1 MMATYEV
8 TIEGKGT
15 YEVTS
20 DKELTDAQAYQYA
33 LEQSKN
39 EVAPSAPAKK
49 MTREEA
55 IKEITSYP
63 RPEQMQIGSAK
74 DLGRQLGLTG
84 RAALTGALSLPT
96 IGADALTGLIN
107 ILAGRQ
113 VMKPSSQG
121 LQDLM
126 TRIGVPTPQTPQERI
141 VQDVTSAGF
150 GVAAPAAVAKYLP
163 VPAQDFFTKSLETQG
178 AAATAGALA
187 SGAARESDVG
197 PVGQALGALAGA
209 TTAGGAVGSAPVLAR
224 TTREIVRPFTEA
236 GREVITGNVL
246 RNLASDAE
254 QAIKAGANYVP
265 KIGGY
270 TPTTAQATRDIGLI
284 NAETAI
290 KGLDVTKGRFA
301 TQALEAN
308 QAQMAILNRLAKD
321 DDVLKAAYKK
331 RDEVADPLRENAF
344 ANSTVTPEI
353 FQSGIALTVNKTI
366 DDILASPVG
375 KRQTVMS
382 VMKDAKDDIARAT
395 TPAELYEIRKDL
407 RAKAQGLLDKSEGGG
422 PTAGAFKA
430 AKPQLESVI
439 RSVDDAIEAGATGYK
454 DYLSKY
460 AASSK
465 GIERLEA
472 AQQFKGKVL
481 STTPDPSRV
490 NDYLISQPA
499 FTRAIRAA
507 EKETNLS
514 STQLAVLKRVAEDLD
529 SGVLPRA
536 TKVAGSDTFKNM
548 STANVIGGMIGKQ
561 MFGDVPPALQKVSA
575 PMNWLYNG
583 TDDAIRE
590 LLVNAMLDPKLAASL
605 MKKATTTTV
614 EPLSK
619 ELQRKALQLGYGA
632 TFGLTEKPYRID
644 INGVGNSN

>member
-1 MMATYEV
+1 MDLTKLSDEDLMALQSGDLSKV
-8 TIEGKGT
+8 SDAGLAILGGT
-15 YEVTS
+15 
-20 DKELTDAQAYQYA
+20 K
-33 LEQSKN
+33 
-39 EVAPSAPAKK
+39 VAEAPAPAER

-55 IKEITSYP
+55 ITEITSYP

-74 DLGRQLGLTG
+74 DLGRQIGLTG

-96 IGADALTGLIN
+96 IGADAITGLIN

-113 VMKPSSQG
+113 VMQPTSQA
-121 LQDLM
+121 LQSLM
-126 TRIGVPTPQTPQERI
+126 TQAGVPTAQTPQERI

-150 GVAAPAAVAKYLP
+150 GVAAPASLAKYLP
-163 VPAQDFFTKSLETQG
+163 KPAQEFFTKSLETQG
-178 AAATAGALA
+178 AAAAGGALA

-197 PVGQALGALAGA
+197 PLGQALGALAGA

-290 KGLDVTKGRFA
+290 KGLDVTGGRFA
-301 TQALEAN
+301 AQALEAN
-308 QAQMAILNRLAKD
+308 KAQMAILNRLAKD
-321 DDVLKAAYKK
+321 DDTLKAALTK
-331 RDEVADPLRENAF
+331 REEVTSPLREQAF
-344 ANSTVTPEI
+344 SNSTVDPDT
-353 FQSGIALTVNKTI
+353 FQSAIALTVNKTI

-382 VMKDAKDDIARAT
+382 VMKDAKDDIARAS

-407 RAKAQGLLDKSEGGG
+407 RAAAQGLLDKSAKDG
-422 PTAGAFKA
+422 PTSGAYRA

-439 RSVDDAIEAGATGYK
+439 RAVDDAIEAGATGYK

-460 AASSK
+460 AASSR

-472 AQQFKGKVL
+472 AQQFRGKVL
-481 STTPDPSRV
+481 STTPDPSRA

-507 EKETNLS
+507 EKDTNLS
-514 STQLAVLKRVAEDLD
+514 TTQLAVLKRVAEDLD

-548 STANVIGGMIGKQ
+548 STANVIGGMVGKQ
-561 MFGDVPPALQKVSA
+561 MFGDVPLALQKISA

-590 LLVNAMLDPKLAASL
+590 LLVNAMLDPKLAATL
-605 MKKATTTTV
+605 MKKASTTTV

-632 TFGLTEKPYRID
+632 TFGLTEKPYRVD
-644 INGVGNSN
+644 LTGMANP

>member
-1 MMATYEV
+1 MDLTKLSDDDLMALQLGDLSKVSDAGLAILSGEKV
-8 TIEGKGT
+8 IEQPK
-15 YEVTS
+15 
-20 DKELTDAQAYQYA
+20 
-33 LEQSKN
+33 
-39 EVAPSAPAKK
+39 PPKK

-55 IKEITSYP
+55 IKEITTPP
-63 RPEQMQIGSAK
+63 RAEQMQVGSAR
-74 DLGRQLGLTG
+74 DFGRQLGLTG
-84 RAALTGALSLPT
+84 RAAITGALSLPT

-107 ILAGRQ
+107 TIAGRQ
-113 VMKPSSQG
+113 VMQPSSQG
-121 LQDLM
+121 LQSLM
-126 TRIGVPTPQTPQERI
+126 TQLGVPTPQTPQERV
-141 VQDVTSAGF
+141 VQDISSAGF
-150 GVAAPAAVAKYLP
+150 GVAAPASIAKNLP
-163 VPAQDFFTKSLETQG
+163 TAAQEFFTKSLGTQ
-178 AAATAGALA
+178 ATAATGGALA

-197 PVGQALGALAGA
+197 PLGQTLAALAGS
-209 TTAGGAVGSAPVLAR
+209 TTAGGVTGAAPILAR
-224 TTREIVRPFTEA
+224 TTKEVVRPFTQA

-246 RNLASDAE
+246 RNLATDAE
-254 QAIKAGANYVP
+254 QAITAASTYAP

-270 TPTTAQATRDIGLI
+270 TPTTAQATRDLGLI

-290 KGLDVTKGRFA
+290 KGLDVTGGRFA
-301 TQALEAN
+301 TQAMEAN

-321 DDVLKAAYKK
+321 DDVLKAAIKK
-331 RDEVADPLRENAF
+331 RDEVTAPLREQAF
-344 ANSTVTPEI
+344 ANSTVDPDT
-353 FQSGIALTVNKTI
+353 FQSAIALTVNKTI

-382 VMKDAKDDIARAT
+382 VLKDAKDDVARAAS
-395 TPAELYEIRKDL
+395 PAELYEIRKDL
-407 RAKAQGLLDKSEGGG
+407 RAKAQGLLDKSESGG
-422 PTAGAFKA
+422 PTAGAYRA

-439 RSVDDAIEAGATGYK
+439 RAVDDAIEAGATGYK
-454 DYLSKY
+454 DYLAKY

-507 EKETNLS
+507 EKDTNLS
-514 STQLAVLKRVAEDLD
+514 TTQLAVLKRVAEDLD

-536 TKVAGSDTFKNM
+536 TKPMGSDTFKNM

-605 MKKATTTTV
+605 MKKASVMTV
-614 EPLSK
+614 EPLNR
-619 ELQRKALQLGYGA
+619 ELQRKALALGYGA
-632 TFGLTEKPYRID
+632 AFGLTE
-644 INGVGNSN
+644 

>member
-1 MMATYEV
+1 MDLTKLSDDDLMALQIGDLSKV
-8 TIEGKGT
+8 SDEGLAILSGT
-15 YEVTS
+15 
-20 DKELTDAQAYQYA
+20 
-33 LEQSKN
+33 EQPK
-39 EVAPSAPAKK
+39 PPKK
-49 MTREEA
+49 MTRQEA
-55 IKEITSYP
+55 IKEITTSP
-63 RPEQMQIGSAK
+63 RPEQMQLGSAS
-74 DLGRQLGLTG
+74 DFGRQLGLTG
-84 RAALTGALSLPT
+84 RAAITGAMSLPT

-107 ILAGRQ
+107 TIAGRQ
-113 VMKPSSQG
+113 VMQPSSQG
-121 LQDLM
+121 LQNLM
-126 TRIGVPTPQTPQERI
+126 TQLGVPTPQTPQERI

-150 GVAAPAAVAKYLP
+150 GVAGPASIASKLP
-163 VPAQDFFTKSLETQG
+163 TAAQDFFTKSLGTQG
-178 AAATAGALA
+178 AAATAGALT

-197 PVGQALGALAGA
+197 PVGQTLGALMGSIG
-209 TTAGGAVGSAPVLAR
+209 AGGAVGAAPILAR
-224 TTREIVRPFTEA
+224 TAKETVRPFTQA

-246 RNLASDAE
+246 RNLATDAE
-254 QAIKAGANYVP
+254 QAIKSAETYTP

-270 TPTTAQATRDIGLI
+270 TPTTSQATRDLGLI
-284 NAETAI
+284 NAENAI
-290 KGLDVTKGRFA
+290 KSLDVTGGRFA
-301 TQALEAN
+301 TQAMEAN

-321 DDVLKAAYKK
+321 EDVLKSALKK
-331 RDEVADPLRENAF
+331 RDEVTSPLREEAF
-344 ANSTVTPEI
+344 ANSTVDPDT
-353 FQSGIALTVNKTI
+353 FQSAIALTVNKTI

-382 VMKDAKDDIARAT
+382 VLKDAKDDVARAAS
-395 TPAELYEIRKDL
+395 PAELYEIRKDL
-407 RAKAQGLLDKSEGGG
+407 RAKAQGLLDKSESGG
-422 PTAGAFKA
+422 PTSGAYRA

-439 RSVDDAIEAGATGYK
+439 RAVDDAIEAGATGYK
-454 DYLSKY
+454 DYLAKY

-507 EKETNLS
+507 EKDTNLS

-536 TKVAGSDTFKNM
+536 TKPMGSDTFKNM

-561 MFGDVPPALQKVSA
+561 MFGDVPPVLQKITA

-605 MKKATTTTV
+605 MKKASVMTV
-614 EPLSK
+614 EPLNR
-619 ELQRKALQLGYGA
+619 ELQRKALALGYGA
-632 TFGLTEKPYRID
+632 AFGLTE
-644 INGVGNSN
+644 

>member
-1 MMATYEV
+1 MATYEV

-15 YEVTS
+15 YEVIS

-39 EVAPSAPAKK
+39 EVPSAPPRR

-55 IKEITSYP
+55 IKDITTPP
-63 RPEQMQIGSAK
+63 RAEQMQLGSVS
-74 DLGRQLGLTG
+74 DFGRQLGLTG
-84 RAALTGALSLPT
+84 RAAVTGALSIPT
-96 IGADALTGLIN
+96 MGADALTGLVN
-107 ILAGRQ
+107 LLAGRQ
-113 VMKPSSQG
+113 VMQPTSQA
-121 LQDLM
+121 LQNLM
-126 TRIGVPTPQTPQERI
+126 TQAGVPTPRTSQERVI
-141 VQDVTSAGF
+141 QDVTSAGF
-150 GVAAPAAVAKYLP
+150 GVAGPASIAKNL
-163 VPAQDFFTKSLETQG
+163 PAQAQEFFTKSLGTQG

-197 PVGQALGALAGA
+197 PVGQTLGALAGSI
-209 TTAGGAVGSAPVLAR
+209 TAGGAVGSAPVIAR
-224 TTREIVRPFTEA
+224 TSKEIVRPFTQA

-254 QAIKAGANYVP
+254 QAIKAGETYVP

-270 TPTTAQATRDIGLI
+270 TPTTAQATRDLGLI
-284 NAETAI
+284 NAETALR
-290 KGLDVTKGRFA
+290 GMDNTKARFA

-321 DDVLKAAYKK
+321 DDALTAAIKK
-331 RDEVADPLRENAF
+331 RDEVTAPLREQAF
-344 ANSTVTPEI
+344 ANSTVTPET

-366 DDILASPVG
+366 DDILSSPVG

-382 VMKDAKDDIARAT
+382 VMKDAKDDIARAS

-407 RAKAQGLLDKSEGGG
+407 RAAAQGLLDKSDRGG
-422 PTAGAFKA
+422 PTAGAYKA
-430 AKPQLESVI
+430 AKEPLNAVI
-439 RSVDDAIEAGATGYK
+439 RAVDDAIEAGATGYK
-454 DYLSKY
+454 DYLAKY

-481 STTPDPSRV
+481 STTPDPSRA
-490 NDYLISQPA
+490 NDYLISQPK
-499 FTRAIRAA
+499 FLNAIRSA
-507 EKETNLS
+507 EKETKLS
-514 STQLAVLKRVAEDLD
+514 NTQLAVLKRVAEDLD
-529 SGVLPRA
+529 SGVLARA
-536 TKVAGSDTFKNM
+536 TKPMGSDTFKNM

-561 MFGDVPPALQKVSA
+561 MFGDVPPVLQKVSA

-590 LLVNAMLDPKLAASL
+590 LLVNAMLDPKLAANL
-605 MKKATTTTV
+605 MKKASVMTV
-614 EPLSK
+614 EPLNR
-619 ELQRKALQLGYGA
+619 ELQRKALALGYGA
-632 TFGLTEKPYRID
+632 AFGLTE
-644 INGVGNSN
+644 

>member
-1 MMATYEV
+1 MDLTKLSDEDLMALQSGDLSKV
-8 TIEGKGT
+8 
-15 YEVTS
+15 S
-20 DKELTDAQAYQYA
+20 DAGLAILGGEKVAEAPKEP
-33 LEQSKN
+33 
-39 EVAPSAPAKK
+39 VKK

-84 RAALTGALSLPT
+84 RAALTGALSIPT

-126 TRIGVPTPQTPQERI
+126 TRIGVPTPQTSQERV

-150 GVAAPAAVAKYLP
+150 GVAAPASVAKYFP
-163 VPAQDFFTKSLETQG
+163 VQAKDFFTKSLETQG
-178 AAATAGALA
+178 AAAAGGALA

-209 TTAGGAVGSAPVLAR
+209 TTAGGMVGSAPVLAR

-254 QAIKAGANYVP
+254 QAIKSGGTYVP

-284 NAETAI
+284 NAETALR
-290 KGLDVTKGRFA
+290 GLDVTKGRFA

-321 DDVLKAAYKK
+321 EDTLKAALTK
-331 RDEVADPLRENAF
+331 REEVTSPLREQAF
-344 ANSTVTPEI
+344 ANSTVDPDT

-375 KRQTVMS
+375 KRQTVMA
-382 VMKDAKDDIARAT
+382 VMKDAKDDIARAS

-407 RAKAQGLLDKSEGGG
+407 RAAAQGLLDKSAKDG
-422 PTAGAFKA
+422 PTSGAYRA

-439 RSVDDAIEAGATGYK
+439 RAVDDAIEAGATGYK

-481 STTPDPSRV
+481 STTPDPSRA
-490 NDYLISQPA
+490 NDYLISQPK
-499 FTRAIRAA
+499 FLNAIRAA

-514 STQLAVLKRVAEDLD
+514 TTQLAVLKRVAEDLD
-529 SGVLPRA
+529 SGVLARA
-536 TKVAGSDTFKNM
+536 TKSMGSDTFKNM

-561 MFGDVPPALQKVSA
+561 MFGDVPPVLQKVSA

-605 MKKATTTTV
+605 MKKASTTTV

>member
-1 MMATYEV
+1 M
-8 TIEGKGT
+8 
-15 YEVTS
+15 
-20 DKELTDAQAYQYA
+20 DLTKLSEEDLIA
-33 LEQSKN
+33 LQSGDLSKVSEAGLLIISGEKVVEQ
-39 EVAPSAPAKK
+39 PAPAKR

-74 DLGRQLGLTG
+74 DLGRQIGLTG
-84 RAALTGALSLPT
+84 RAVLTGALSIPT

-113 VMKPSSQG
+113 VMQPTSQA
-121 LQDLM
+121 LQNLM
-126 TRIGVPTPQTPQERI
+126 TQAGVPTPQNAQERV

-150 GVAAPAAVAKYLP
+150 GVAAPASIAKYLP
-163 VPAQDFFTKSLETQG
+163 KPAQDFFTKSLETQG
-178 AAATAGALA
+178 AAAAGGALA

-254 QAIKAGANYVP
+254 QAIKSASTYTP
-265 KIGGY
+265 KISGY

-331 RDEVADPLRENAF
+331 RDEIADPLRENAF
-344 ANSTVTPEI
+344 ANSTVTPET

-375 KRQTVMS
+375 KRQTVIS
-382 VMKDAKDDIARAT
+382 VMRDAKDDIARAS

-407 RAKAQGLLDKSEGGG
+407 RAAAKGLLDKSDKGG
-422 PTAGAFKA
+422 PNAGAYRA
-430 AKPQLESVI
+430 AQPQLESVI

-460 AASSK
+460 ASSSR

-472 AQQFKGKVL
+472 AQEFKGKVL

-514 STQLAVLKRVAEDLD
+514 PTQLAVLKRVAEDLD

-561 MFGDVPPALQKVSA
+561 MFGDVPLALQKVSA

-590 LLVNAMLDPKLAASL
+590 LLVNAMLDPKLAATF
-605 MKKATTTTV
+605 MKKASVMTV
-614 EPLSK
+614 EPLNK

-632 TFGLTEKPYRID
+632 TFGLTEKPYRVD
-644 INGVGNSN
+644 LTGMANAN

>member
-1 MMATYEV
+1 MDLTKLSEDDLMA
-8 TIEGKGT
+8 
-15 YEVTS
+15 
-20 DKELTDAQAYQYA
+20 L
-33 LEQSKN
+33 QSGDLSKVS
-39 EVAPSAPAKK
+39 EAGLLIISGEKVVEKPVPAKK
-49 MTREEA
+49 LTREEA
-55 IKEITSYP
+55 IAEITSFP
-63 RPEQMQIGSAK
+63 RAEQMQIGSAK

-84 RAALTGALSLPT
+84 RAAITGALSIPT

-113 VMKPSSQG
+113 VMQPSSQG
-121 LQDLM
+121 LQSLM
-126 TRIGVPTPQTPQERI
+126 TQLGVPTPQTSQERI

-150 GVAAPAAVAKYLP
+150 GVAGPASFAKYLP
-163 VPAQDFFTKSLETQG
+163 KPAQEFFTKSLETQG

-197 PVGQALGALAGA
+197 PLGQTLGALAGSV
-209 TTAGGAVGSAPVLAR
+209 TAGGAVGSAPVLAR

-254 QAIKAGANYVP
+254 QAIKAGATYVP
-265 KIGGY
+265 KVGGY

-290 KGLDVTKGRFA
+290 KGLDVTGGRFA

-308 QAQMAILNRLAKD
+308 RAQMAILNRLAKD

-331 RDEVADPLRENAF
+331 RDEVADPLREKAF
-344 ANSTVTPEI
+344 ANSTVDPDT

-375 KRQTVMS
+375 KRQTVIS
-382 VMKDAKDDIARAT
+382 VMKDAKDDISRAS

-407 RAKAQGLLDKSEGGG
+407 RAAVKGLLDKSDKGG
-422 PTAGAFKA
+422 PNAGAYRA
-430 AKPQLESVI
+430 AQPQLESVI

-454 DYLSKY
+454 DYLAKY
-460 AASSK
+460 AASSR

-481 STTPDPSRV
+481 STTPDPSRI

-507 EKETNLS
+507 EKETDLS

-561 MFGDVPPALQKVSA
+561 MFGDVPLALQKASA

-605 MKKATTTTV
+605 MKKANVMTV

-632 TFGLTEKPYRID
+632 TFGLTEKPYRVD
-644 INGVGNSN
+644 LTGMGNP

>member
-1 MMATYEV
+1 M
-8 TIEGKGT
+8 
-15 YEVTS
+15 
-20 DKELTDAQAYQYA
+20 DLTKLSYDDLIA
-33 LEQSKN
+33 LQSGDLTKVSEAGLAIISGEKVVEQP
-39 EVAPSAPAKK
+39 VPAKK
-49 MTREEA
+49 LTREEA
-55 IKEITSYP
+55 IAEITSFP
-63 RPEQMQIGSAK
+63 RAEQMQIGSAK
-74 DLGRQLGLTG
+74 DLGRQIGLTG

-126 TRIGVPTPQTPQERI
+126 TQIGVPTPQTSQERI

-150 GVAAPAAVAKYLP
+150 GVAGPASLGKYLP
-163 VPAQDFFTKSLETQG
+163 KPAQDFFTKSLETQG
-178 AAATAGALA
+178 AASVGGALA

-197 PVGQALGALAGA
+197 PVGQTLGALAGA

-254 QAIKAGANYVP
+254 QAIKAGGTYVP

-472 AQQFKGKVL
+472 AQEFKGKVL

-561 MFGDVPPALQKVSA
+561 MFGDVPLALQKVSA

-605 MKKATTTTV
+605 MKKASTTTV

-632 TFGLTEKPYRID
+632 TFGLTEKPYRVD
-644 INGVGNSN
+644 LTGMANP

>member
-1 MMATYEV
+1 MDLTKLSDEDLMALQSGDLSKV
-8 TIEGKGT
+8 SDAGLAVLGGT
-15 YEVTS
+15 
-20 DKELTDAQAYQYA
+20 K
-33 LEQSKN
+33 
-39 EVAPSAPAKK
+39 VAEAPAPAKR

-96 IGADALTGLIN
+96 IGADAITGLIN

-113 VMKPSSQG
+113 VMQPTSQA
-121 LQDLM
+121 LQNLM
-126 TRIGVPTPQTPQERI
+126 TQAGVPTAQTPQERI

-150 GVAAPAAVAKYLP
+150 GVAAPASLGKYLP
-163 VPAQDFFTKSLETQG
+163 TSAQEFFTKSLETQG
-178 AAATAGALA
+178 AAAAGGALA

-197 PVGQALGALAGA
+197 PLGQTLGALAGA

-254 QAIKAGANYVP
+254 QAIKSASTYVP

-290 KGLDVTKGRFA
+290 KGLDVTGGRFA
-301 TQALEAN
+301 TRALETN

-321 DDVLKAAYKK
+321 EDALTAAIKK
-331 RDEVADPLRENAF
+331 RDAVSDPLREKAF
-344 ANSTVTPEI
+344 ANSTVTPET

-375 KRQTVMS
+375 KRQTVIS

-407 RAKAQGLLDKSEGGG
+407 RIAAQGLLDKSDRGG
-422 PTAGAFKA
+422 PTAGAYKA
-430 AKPQLESVI
+430 AKEPLSQVI
-439 RSVDDAIEAGATGYK
+439 RAVDDAIEAGATGYK

-460 AASSK
+460 AASSR

-472 AQQFKGKVL
+472 TQEFKGKVL
-481 STTPDPSRV
+481 STTPDPSRI
-490 NDYLISQPA
+490 NDYLISQPK
-499 FTRAIRAA
+499 FLNAIRAA

-514 STQLAVLKRVAEDLD
+514 TTQLAVLKRVAEDLD
-529 SGVLPRA
+529 SGVLARA
-536 TKVAGSDTFKNM
+536 TKSMGSDTFKNM

-561 MFGDVPPALQKVSA
+561 MFGDVPLALQKASA

-590 LLVNAMLDPKLAASL
+590 LLVNAMLDPKLAATL
-605 MKKATTTTV
+605 MKKASVMTV

-632 TFGLTEKPYRID
+632 TFGLTEKPYRVD
-644 INGVGNSN
+644 LTGMANP

>member
-1 MMATYEV
+1 MDLT
-8 TIEGKGT
+8 KL
-15 YEVTS
+15 S
-20 DKELTDAQAYQYA
+20 DKDLMALQSGDLSKVSDAGLAI
-33 LEQSKN
+33 LGGTKVVE
-39 EVAPSAPAKK
+39 APAPAPAKK
-49 MTREEA
+49 LTREEA
-55 IKEITSYP
+55 IAEITSYP

-74 DLGRQLGLTG
+74 DLGRQIGLTG

-96 IGADALTGLIN
+96 IGADAITGLIN

-113 VMKPSSQG
+113 VMQPTSQA
-121 LQDLM
+121 LQSLM
-126 TRIGVPTPQTPQERI
+126 TQAGVPTAQTPQERI

-150 GVAAPAAVAKYLP
+150 GVAGPASLGKYLP
-163 VPAQDFFTKSLETQG
+163 KPAQEFFTKSLETQG
-178 AAATAGALA
+178 AAAAGGALA

-197 PVGQALGALAGA
+197 PLGQALGALAGA

-290 KGLDVTKGRFA
+290 KGLDVTGGRFA

-308 QAQMAILNRLAKD
+308 RAQMAILNRLAKD
-321 DDVLKAAYKK
+321 EDVLKSALTK
-331 RDEVADPLRENAF
+331 REEVTSPLREQAF
-344 ANSTVTPEI
+344 ANSTVDPDT
-353 FQSGIALTVNKTI
+353 FQSAIALTVNKTI

-382 VMKDAKDDIARAT
+382 VMKDAKDDIARAS

-407 RAKAQGLLDKSEGGG
+407 RAAAQGLLDKSAKDG
-422 PTAGAFKA
+422 PTSGAYRA

-439 RSVDDAIEAGATGYK
+439 RAVDDAIEAGATGYK

-460 AASSK
+460 AASSR

-472 AQQFKGKVL
+472 AQQFRGKVL
-481 STTPDPSRV
+481 STTPDPSRA

-507 EKETNLS
+507 EKETELS

-548 STANVIGGMIGKQ
+548 STANVIGGMVGKQ
-561 MFGDVPPALQKVSA
+561 MFGDVPLALQKASA

-590 LLVNAMLDPKLAASL
+590 LLVNAMLDPKLAATL
-605 MKKATTTTV
+605 MKKASVTTV

-632 TFGLTEKPYRID
+632 TFGLTEKPYRVD
-644 INGVGNSN
+644 LTGMANP

>member
-1 MMATYEV
+1 MDLTKLSDDDLMALQSGDLSKV
-8 TIEGKGT
+8 SDAGLAILGGT
-15 YEVTS
+15 SFE
-20 DKELTDAQAYQYA
+20 
-33 LEQSKN
+33 
-39 EVAPSAPAKK
+39 APKPTKK

-55 IKEITSYP
+55 IKEITTSP
-63 RPEQMQIGSAK
+63 RPEQMQIGSAS
-74 DLGRQLGLTG
+74 DFGRQLGLTG
-84 RAALTGALSLPT
+84 RAAVTGALSLPT
-96 IGADALTGLIN
+96 MGADALTGLIN
-107 ILAGRQ
+107 LLAGRQ
-113 VMKPSSQG
+113 VMQPTSQA
-121 LQDLM
+121 LQNLM
-126 TRIGVPTPQTPQERI
+126 TQAGVPTPKTAQERV

-150 GVAAPAAVAKYLP
+150 GVAGPASIAKNLP
-163 VPAQDFFTKSLETQG
+163 TQAQEFFTKSLGTQG

-197 PVGQALGALAGA
+197 PLGQTLGALAGSI
-209 TTAGGAVGSAPVLAR
+209 TAGGAVGSAPILAR
-224 TTREIVRPFTEA
+224 TAKEVVRPFTQA

-254 QAIKAGANYVP
+254 QAIKSGEAYTP

-284 NAETAI
+284 NAENAI
-290 KGLDVTKGRFA
+290 KGLDATGGRFA

-321 DDVLKAAYKK
+321 EDTLKAALTK
-331 RDEVADPLRENAF
+331 REEVTAPLREQAF
-344 ANSTVTPEI
+344 ANSTVDPDT

-375 KRQTVMS
+375 KRQTVIS
-382 VMKDAKDDIARAT
+382 VLNDAKDDIARAS

-407 RAKAQGLLDKSEGGG
+407 RAAAQGLLDKSAKNG
-422 PTAGAFKA
+422 PTSGAYRA
-430 AKPQLESVI
+430 AKPQLEAVI
-439 RSVDDAIEAGATGYK
+439 RAVDDAIEAGATGYK
-454 DYLSKY
+454 DYLAKY

-481 STTPDPSRV
+481 STTPDPSRA

-499 FTRAIRAA
+499 FTRAIRSA
-507 EKETNLS
+507 EKDTKLS
-514 STQLAVLKRVAEDLD
+514 PTQLAVLKRVAEDLD

-536 TKVAGSDTFKNM
+536 TKPMGSDTFKNM
-548 STANVIGGMIGKQ
+548 STANVIGGLIGKQ
-561 MFGDVPPALQKVSA
+561 MFGDVPPALQKISA

-590 LLVNAMLDPKLAASL
+590 LLVNAMLDPKLASTL
-605 MKKATTTTV
+605 MKKASVMTV
-614 EPLSK
+614 EPLNR
-619 ELQRKALQLGYGA
+619 ELQRKALALGYGA
-632 TFGLTEKPYRID
+632 AFGLTE
-644 INGVGNSN
+644 

>member
-1 MMATYEV
+1 MATYEV

-33 LEQSKN
+33 LEQSKS

-55 IKEITSYP
+55 IKEITTSP
-63 RPEQMQIGSAK
+63 RPEQMQIGSVS
-74 DLGRQLGLTG
+74 DLARQLGLTG
-84 RAALTGALSLPT
+84 RAAVTGALSLPV

-113 VMKPSSQG
+113 VMQPTSQA
-121 LQDLM
+121 LQNIM
-126 TRIGVPTPQTPQERI
+126 TQAGVPTPKTAQERI
-141 VQDVTSAGF
+141 IQDVTSAGF
-150 GVAAPAAVAKYLP
+150 GVAGPASIAKNLP
-163 VPAQDFFTKSLETQG
+163 TQAQEFFTKSLETQG

-197 PVGQALGALAGA
+197 PIGQTLGALAGSI
-209 TTAGGAVGSAPVLAR
+209 TAGGAVGGAPIIAR
-224 TTREIVRPFTEA
+224 TSKEIVRPFTEA

-254 QAIKAGANYVP
+254 QAIKAGASYVP

-270 TPTTAQATRDIGLI
+270 TPTTAQATRDLGLI
-284 NAETAI
+284 NAETALR
-290 KGLDVTKGRFA
+290 GMDNTKARFA

-321 DDVLKAAYKK
+321 DDALTAAIKK
-331 RDEVADPLRENAF
+331 RDDVADPLREQAF

-353 FQSGIALTVNKTI
+353 FQSGVALTVNKTI

-375 KRQTVMS
+375 KRKTVIS
-382 VMKDAKDDIARAT
+382 VMNDAKDDIARAT

-407 RAKAQGLLDKSEGGG
+407 RAAAQGLLDKSSTGG
-422 PTAGAFKA
+422 PTAGAYKA
-430 AKPQLESVI
+430 AGEPLKQVI
-439 RSVDDAIEAGATGYK
+439 RAVDDAIEAGATGYK

-490 NDYLISQPA
+490 NDYLISQPK
-499 FTRAIRAA
+499 FLNAIRAA
-507 EKETNLS
+507 EKETKLS
-514 STQLAVLKRVAEDLD
+514 NTQLAVLKRVAEDLD
-529 SGVLPRA
+529 SGVLARA
-536 TKVAGSDTFKNM
+536 TKPMGSDTFKNM

-561 MFGDVPPALQKVSA
+561 MFGDVPPVLQKVSA

-590 LLVNAMLDPKLAASL
+590 LLVNAMLDPKLASTL
-605 MKKATTTTV
+605 MKKASTTTV

-632 TFGLTEKPYRID
+632 TFGLTEKPYRVD
-644 INGVGNSN
+644 LTGMANP